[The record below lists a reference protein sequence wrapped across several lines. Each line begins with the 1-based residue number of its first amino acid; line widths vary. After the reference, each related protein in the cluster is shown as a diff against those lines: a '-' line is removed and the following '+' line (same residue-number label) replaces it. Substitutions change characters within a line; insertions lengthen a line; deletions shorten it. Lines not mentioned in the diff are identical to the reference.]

1 MTKQEAIEEAAKKI
15 IPNRIIKTAFGTPQE
30 ITPTRERNAFIKGA
44 NWYKENE
51 SKNPIDLNK
60 LREEFFAECTHE
72 KYNQDAQWDERFQKI
87 VSLAPHDLFE
97 WFKKKLTTKL

>member
-30 ITPTRERNAFIKGA
+30 ITPTRERTAFIKGA

-51 SKNPIDLNK
+51 SKNPIDFNK
-60 LREEFFAECTHE
+60 LRDEFFDECVDKRAFCE
-72 KYNQDAQWDERFQKI
+72 IGESFDRV
-87 VSLAPHDLFE
+87 VSLAPHDMFE
-97 WFKKKLTTKL
+97 WLEKKLINKL